1 MNVKLYKNSSSYEVV
16 EKTLTGEIELT
27 DVRFKEEGSLNIETP
42 VLITPNFKSDAAD
55 IAAYNYMYI
64 PKFKRYYYIGKI
76 SYTGGLATIE
86 ASECDLLMTYKSD
99 ITGSTQLV
107 LRQEEKKNRYI
118 VDKNLILHDDFEF
131 KIKEFGSPVYDTSCL
146 SVVVETAGTG
156 TTVV

>member
-1 MNVKLYKNSSSYEVV
+1 MTVELYKNSSSYEVV
-16 EKTLTGEIELT
+16 EKSLTDKIELT
-27 DVRFKEEGSLNIETP
+27 DVRFKDNGSLNIETP
-42 VLITPNFKSDAAD
+42 TVITPNFKSDAAD

-76 SYTGGLATIE
+76 SYSGGLAVIE
-86 ASECDLLMTYKSD
+86 ASECDLLMTYKSE
-99 ITGSTQLV
+99 ILASTQLV

-146 SVVVETAGTG
+146 SVVLETAGTG

>member
-1 MNVKLYKNSSSYEVV
+1 MTVELYKNSSSYEVV
-16 EKTLTGEIELT
+16 EKSLTDKIELT
-27 DVRFKEEGSLNIETP
+27 DVRFKDNGSLNIETP
-42 VLITPNFKSDAAD
+42 TVITPNFKSDAAD
-55 IAAYNYMYI
+55 IAAYNFMYI

-76 SYTGGLATIE
+76 SYSGGLAVIE
-86 ASECDLLMTYKSD
+86 ASECDLLMTYKSE
-99 ITGSTQLV
+99 ILASTQLV

-146 SVVVETAGTG
+146 SVVLETAGTG

>member
-1 MNVKLYKNSSSYEVV
+1 MTVILYKNSSSYEVV
-16 EKTLTGEIELT
+16 EKSLTGEIELT
-27 DVRFKEEGSLNIETP
+27 DVRFKDNGSLNIETP
-42 VLITPNFKSDAAD
+42 TVITPNFKTDAAD

-64 PKFKRYYYIGKI
+64 PKFERYYYIGKI
-76 SYTGGLATIE
+76 SYSGGLAVIE
-86 ASECDLLMTYKSD
+86 ASECDLLMTYRSD
-99 ITGSTQLV
+99 IKKSTQLV